1 MPARAQVAFL
11 FALLNHASALTPA
24 IPVGDVA
31 KNAAMTKGDLS
42 GLHLVIT
49 TVHDSAA
56 MDMMDRNGN
65 MLPWQEWVHKPPP
78 SPPFLPFDCRRL
90 TLTLTSRPA

>member
-1 MPARAQVAFL
+1 VAFL

-65 MLPWQEWVHKPPP
+65 MLPWQEWVRKPPP